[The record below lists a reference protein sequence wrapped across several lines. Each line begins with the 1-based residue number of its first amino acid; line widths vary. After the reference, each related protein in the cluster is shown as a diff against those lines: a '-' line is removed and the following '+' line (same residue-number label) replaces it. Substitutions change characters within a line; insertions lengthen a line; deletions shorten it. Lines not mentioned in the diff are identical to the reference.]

1 MDVVIHHLE
10 NISVAGDD
18 QCVNALGRGLPG
30 QGSQDIVRLE
40 TFSGEDWDIQG
51 CDNLFDA
58 LNLRVQL
65 LRSPLSVA
73 FVRFVHVVP
82 EGPANIE
89 RHGDVFRL
97 LIAQDIE
104 QHRGEAKDGVG
115 QLARGRAH
123 IGWQGVKRSEGQA
136 VSVDQDELGHLL
148 TWDPA
153 CGTGP
158 CGA

>member
-1 MDVVIHHLE
+1 MDMVIHHLE
-10 NISVAGDD
+10 NVSVAGDD

-40 TFSGEDWDIQG
+40 TLFGEDRDIQG
-51 CDNLFDA
+51 FDNLFDA
-58 LNLRVQL
+58 LDLCVQL
-65 LRSPLSVA
+65 LRSALAVA
-73 FVRFVHVVP
+73 FIRVIHVVA

-89 RHGDVFRL
+89 RHSDVFRL

-104 QHRGEAKDGVG
+104 QHRAEAKDCIG
-115 QLARGRAH
+115 QLTRGRAH
-123 IGWQGVKRSEGQA
+123 IGRQGVKRSEGQA
-136 VSVDQDELGHLL
+136 VSVDQDELGHWL